1 MAYSNFVGSSYINSL
16 SIELGLSFFALLGA
30 KIQQTPVEV
39 NGSIRLRGPRV
50 YLSGRAL
57 GLLGVGACLVVVV
70 VRVWEYIKDL
80 GLTRACCSC

>member
-57 GLLGVGACLVVVV
+57 HGVARSWCLLGSG
-70 VRVWEYIKDL
+70 
-80 GLTRACCSC
+80 CC

>member
-39 NGSIRLRGPRV
+39 RTW
-50 YLSGRAL
+50 
-57 GLLGVGACLVVVV
+57 GLLELAAVA
-70 VRVWEYIKDL
+70 
-80 GLTRACCSC
+80 RA